1 MIPPKSFLAQNRPR
15 QRVRISLSSY
25 DVSRYGALDGMIEKI
40 ATNSTEEPNQPPYF
54 VAMVKIPDPTY
65 PNSGFKPENRM
76 TAIVDVLGDKRTVL
90 GYILSPIKRAQ
101 TIAFK
106 EK

>member
-1 MIPPKSFLAQNRPR
+1 MIPPKS
-15 QRVRISLSSY
+15 ISSY
-25 DVSRYGALDGMIEKI
+25 DVSRYGALDGVIEKI
-40 ATNSTEEPNQPPYF
+40 ASNSTQEPNMPPYF
-54 VAMVKIPDPTY
+54 VATVKIPDPTY
-65 PNSGFKPENRM
+65 PNSGFKPEITPGM
-76 TAIVDVLGDKRTVL
+76 TAVVDVLGDKRTVL